1 MRRPRTELRAF
12 LAAYVTYD
20 GARWLFAGHPAE
32 ARANARWIIH
42 LEQSLH
48 VAVEGSVQRA
58 LDSGVTGWLLSNIY
72 MAAQLVVL
80 PLALVWLYRRC
91 RPLHRPLRDTILAT
105 WLLAVPV
112 YALFPVAPPRLAGI
126 GMVDSV
132 SRHAA
137 VALTGR
143 STIFYNQFAA
153 VPSLHVGF
161 AFAIGI
167 ALAGALRRRPLKALA
182 LLWGPTT
189 PCRSPTPTPTA
200 RGRASRNP
208 PPRSRQPCRR
218 QLRSHGPDAAVPD
231 PDGRLRRR
239 HPRAGHPR
247 PAPPGSHG
255 FPRNLT
261 GAAQREIGGRPDRG
275 GQPERHEP
283 VREHGDQR
291 GAGGLAER
299 HEGTDHAALDAAHP
313 TRSGSRF
320 PSIPTK

>member
-1 MRRPRTELRAF
+1 MRSVMPARRGELPLF
-12 LAAYVTYD
+12 LAAYVIYD
-20 GARWLFAGHPAE
+20 AARWLFAGDPAQ
-32 ARANARWIIH
+32 ARANARWIIG

-48 VAVEGSVQRA
+48 LAVEGSVQRA

-80 PLALVWLYRRC
+80 PLALVWLYRHC
-91 RPLHRPLRDTILAT
+91 RPLYQPLRDTILAT

-167 ALAGALRRRPLKALA
+167 ALAGALRRRPLKVLA
-182 LLWGPTT
+182 LLWGPTVAVSVVAT
-189 PCRSPTPTPTA
+189 GNHFIVDIAAGLVATGAGFAAA
-200 RGRASRNP
+200 RLAGARTSR
-208 PPRSRQPCRR
+208 
-218 QLRSHGPDAAVPD
+218 AVP
-231 PDGRLRRR
+231 R
-239 HPRAGHPR
+239 
-247 PAPPGSHG
+247 
-255 FPRNLT
+255 T
-261 GAAQREIGGRPDRG
+261 
-275 GQPERHEP
+275 
-283 VREHGDQR
+283 
-291 GAGGLAER
+291 
-299 HEGTDHAALDAAHP
+299 P
-313 TRSGSRF
+313 TRSPMTNEAR
-320 PSIPTK
+320 